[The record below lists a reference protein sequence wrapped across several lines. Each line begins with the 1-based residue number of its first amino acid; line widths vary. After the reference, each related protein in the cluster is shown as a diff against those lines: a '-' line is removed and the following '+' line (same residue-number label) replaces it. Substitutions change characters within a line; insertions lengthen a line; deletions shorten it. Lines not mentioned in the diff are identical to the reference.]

1 MQIHQLKPKHKKKE
15 KKRVGR
21 GGKKGTYCGRGIKG
35 QKARAGRKMQPII
48 REILKKYPKLRGYKF
63 SSLKKEIAIVNVEVL
78 DKKFKDGDIIT
89 PQVLIEKKIIKKIKG
104 KIPPV
109 KILGRG
115 NLSKKLTVQNCFL
128 SESAKSKIE
137 KAGGK
142 VVE

>member
-21 GGKKGTYCGRGIKG
+21 GGKKGTYCGRV
-35 QKARAGRKMQPII
+35 
-48 REILKKYPKLRGYKF
+48 
-63 SSLKKEIAIVNVEVL
+63 SSLKKEIAVVNVEVL
-78 DKKFKDGDIIT
+78 DKKFKDGDLIT

-104 KIPPV
+104 QIPPV

-115 NLSKKLTVQNCFL
+115 NLSKKLTIQNCFL
-128 SESAKSKIE
+128 SESARSKIE

-142 VVE
+142 IVQ